1 MVCWFFNGIA
11 QEILYE
17 DIWIGGVRDG
27 RKLAERLGGAPD
39 PTNGVVTVCNAH
51 GREERLKDGKK
62 KWWTRLAGKKAPK
75 AQEKGSKIPA
85 QPGPRQSQS
94 FIRNASKMNPGR
106 LIRRLRVET
115 PAMDKCSPHDLLL
128 ILQHCPLLLVFED
141 CKSIRRPIHPLV
153 ITGSEVIPFGFN
165 VHPADD
171 ESTVTPIL
179 TTDALAHTILSR
191 PLKRLTWT
199 NYAHDGEN
207 FERGIRL
214 YTDVIGPLL
223 GQVGQDL
230 QVLEVISCSEGLG
243 MGAREARRS
252 WVVAGNGAEA
262 GKRNSRSSGF
272 PGAALSLQSLGFG
285 VNGGRLAELALTA
298 ESVTTRKFVSLDLF
312 GSSNLCTFWNSST
325 SPSDGFPSLFLTL
338 PCLSSLKVTLDNAT
352 FFVLSSWTMPA
363 LRNLSIIS
371 ADARYGADGFTRF
384 FEVHGDKIKQLELG
398 HSSGE
403 VEEFWITEQPQ
414 DSQNRAQIRLDAWCP
429 NLKEFICSA
438 DAEWNWETPDWIA
451 PHVLLPSHPGL
462 EFIGVRGLERRLV
475 GDADEWVRR
484 RRSGHVSNE
493 EEEHEDP
500 YFMLLQQFGSMLRE
514 EAFPSLRFVRDMSW
528 DSDVIRR
535 SGRLQVASGDSFSV
549 SPPLSSLKGSAPLLL
564 HVKRLFSPPSSSPQ
578 SANVVERRPN
588 VQDTH
593 VLQFWLAVLER
604 CERQGV
610 LLEDYRG
617 NNVNLEGFRC

>member
-1 MVCWFFNGIA
+1 M
-11 QEILYE
+11 YE
-17 DIWIGGVRDG
+17 DVWIGGVRDG

-39 PTNGVVTVCNAH
+39 LANGVVTVCKALE
-51 GREERLKDGKK
+51 REENQKDGKE
-62 KWWTRLAGKKAPK
+62 KWWARLARKRAVK
-75 AQEKGSKIPA
+75 AQEKRSKMPA
-85 QPGPRQSQS
+85 QPLPMGPRQSHS
-94 FIRNASKMNPGR
+94 SIRNTSKVNPGR

-128 ILQHCPLLLVFED
+128 ILQHCPLLSVFED

-153 ITGSEVIPFGFN
+153 ITGSEVIPFGFS
-165 VHPADD
+165 VHPPDD
-171 ESTVTPIL
+171 ESAVTPIL

-191 PLKRLTWT
+191 PLNRLTWT

-207 FERGIRL
+207 FERGVRL

-223 GQVGQDL
+223 EQVGQDL
-230 QVLEVISCSEGLG
+230 RVLEVISCSEGLG

-262 GKRNSRSSGF
+262 GKRNSRNSAF
-272 PGAALSLQSLGFG
+272 PAAALSLQSLGFG
-285 VNGGRLAELALTA
+285 ISAGRLAELALTA
-298 ESVTTRKFVSLDLF
+298 ESVTTRRFVSLDLC
-312 GSSNLCTFWNSST
+312 GTPPAST
-325 SPSDGFPSLFLTL
+325 PWSSDGLPSPFLTL
-338 PCLSSLKVTLDNAT
+338 PCLSSLKATLDNAT

-371 ADARYGADGFTRF
+371 ADARYGAEGFRRF
-384 FEVHGDKIKQLELG
+384 FEVHGDKIRQLELG

-414 DSQNRAQIRLDAWCP
+414 DSQNRAHIRLDVWCP
-429 NLKEFICSA
+429 NLKEFICNA

-462 EFIGVRGLERRLV
+462 EFIGVRGLEKRLV

-484 RRSGHVSNE
+484 RRSGHIPNE

-528 DSDVIRR
+528 FSHVIRR
-535 SGRLQVASGDSFSV
+535 CGRLQVDSGDSLSM
-549 SPPLSSLKGSAPLLL
+549 SPPLSHSKGPVTPLLL
-564 HVKRLFSPPSSSPQ
+564 HAKRLFSTPSSGSRTG
-578 SANVVERRPN
+578 NVVASRPN
-588 VQDTH
+588 AQNTH
-593 VLQFWLAVLER
+593 VLQFWLAVLKR
-604 CERQGV
+604 CEQQGV
-610 LLEDYRG
+610 WLEDYRG
-617 NNVNLEGFRC
+617 DNVTLENLQA